1 MNIRRPALLA
11 AGFAA
16 TLASAATSAPPTA
29 VESPYGEMRA
39 YTEALVLI
47 LNRHVEK
54 TSFKDLTYAAID
66 GMLASMDPY
75 SNYLRADDL
84 KAFDDDSEG
93 RFTGIGI
100 VASEIDGKWIVDYPM
115 PGSPAFRAGIRA
127 FDEIVA
133 VGGEKPA
140 DRSFDEAMERIR
152 GEVGTVVVLTLRR
165 EGVDAPFDVSVKRA
179 ALHVPTVQSARI
191 LPGGFAYAYIAKF
204 GEHTSAEFYK
214 ALPGLLAAKPKGF
227 VLDLRDNP
235 GGLIVEAG
243 RIAEAFLPRGKLVF
257 RTKGRIP
264 AEDNVSYVTETPR
277 EIGDIP
283 VAVLVNAGSASA
295 AEILA
300 AGIRQND
307 VGVLVGERS
316 FGKASVQ
323 ALFELDARPDE
334 GLQLTTA
341 YYYTPKGDMI
351 HGNSIAPDVEV
362 AQTPEAFRLATL
374 KRLLATHPELC
385 HTNDLGQVESAVDAP
400 LDAALAHLQRLL
412 ATNTAPAS
420 AQTAAAP

>member
-140 DRSFDEAMERIR
+140 DRSFDEANHI
-152 GEVGTVVVLTLRR
+152 
-165 EGVDAPFDVSVKRA
+165 D
-179 ALHVPTVQSARI
+179 
-191 LPGGFAYAYIAKF
+191 
-204 GEHTSAEFYK
+204 
-214 ALPGLLAAKPKGF
+214 
-227 VLDLRDNP
+227 
-235 GGLIVEAG
+235 
-243 RIAEAFLPRGKLVF
+243 
-257 RTKGRIP
+257 
-264 AEDNVSYVTETPR
+264 
-277 EIGDIP
+277 
-283 VAVLVNAGSASA
+283 
-295 AEILA
+295 
-300 AGIRQND
+300 
-307 VGVLVGERS
+307 
-316 FGKASVQ
+316 
-323 ALFELDARPDE
+323 
-334 GLQLTTA
+334 
-341 YYYTPKGDMI
+341 
-351 HGNSIAPDVEV
+351 
-362 AQTPEAFRLATL
+362 
-374 KRLLATHPELC
+374 RLLRSREVMR
-385 HTNDLGQVESAVDAP
+385 DLKKDEDA
-400 LDAALAHLQRLL
+400 
-412 ATNTAPAS
+412 
-420 AQTAAAP
+420 